1 MTDENIHTEIPEGGW
16 TEEHDGDL
24 VALTMPLG
32 TVIEDQII
40 SMPIEGG
47 KMLYGPSQEIGMIL
61 ARASYAMAAQQA
73 AHEYQANLEKQAE
86 DWE

>member
-1 MTDENIHTEIPEGGW
+1 MTENEIHTEVPEGGW

-24 VALTMPLG
+24 VKLTMPLG

-47 KMLYGPSQEIGMIL
+47 SMLYGPSQEIGMIL

-73 AHEYQANLEKQAE
+73 AYEYQANLEKQAE